1 MPLILFY
8 ELPFTGM
15 EQDMSRVL
23 DVLKVSM
30 IGLSV
35 GVLAIGGCS
44 ESSSDHADHGDH
56 AGHEDHA
63 EETSHDEHAGH
74 DHDHDDDAEMN
85 NDAEARLDVYT
96 GIQGELKSMP
106 SEGIAGG
113 EAQIRH
119 MQIMDFKGAD
129 GEIPETADGIPGMRS
144 MTMPFPMADGV
155 SLDGFAVGDKVE
167 FDFAVSWDGARPS
180 WEVTRIVKLDPT
192 VEIDFS
198 NAKSEP

>member
-1 MPLILFY
+1 M
-8 ELPFTGM
+8 EL
-15 EQDMSRVL
+15 DMSRVL
-23 DVLKVSM
+23 NALRVSM

-44 ESSSDHADHGDH
+44 ESSSDHDADHGDH

-63 EETSHDEHAGH
+63 EETTQDEHAGH
-74 DHDHDDDAEMN
+74 DHDHDAETTG
-85 NDAEARLDVYT
+85 DAEARLDVYT

-106 SEGIAGG
+106 TEGMAGG
-113 EAQIRH
+113 DAQIRH
-119 MQIMDFKGAD
+119 MQIVDFKGAD
-129 GEIPETADGIPGMRS
+129 GSIPETADGIPGMRS

-155 SLDGFAVGDKVE
+155 SLDGFAVGDKIE

-180 WEVTRIVKLDPT
+180 WEVTRLVKLDPAI
-192 VEIDFS
+192 EIDYS